1 MGTTN
6 RPWLAHYEPGVPASL
21 APYPDQPAFAFLE
34 KSAAAYPQRACTIFK
49 GQVITYQEMDRL
61 VEKVATAL
69 CELGLQKGDRV
80 ALILPNLPQFIACF
94 YGILKAGGVVI
105 PQNSLYTCDELA
117 YQWKDACPKYVIALS
132 NSYAKLKEAQSG
144 TSVEKIILTNP
155 AEALPP
161 HLAWLFRLFR
171 EKREGYRVELQTGD
185 VWLKD
190 LLANTSEIV
199 PKKVD
204 LRADDLALIQYT
216 GGTTGLP
223 KGAMVCHR
231 SLVVNT
237 LQLRNWLRIIRDG
250 EEVTLM
256 ALPLFHSYGLMV
268 GLSLSL
274 CAAATLVM
282 VPDPRD
288 IKNLLEN
295 AIRYQATALPGV
307 PTLFRAIS
315 NDPQVRSRRR
325 DLHHLRLLVSG
336 GSPLPKNIKEDFEQ
350 YSGGPLLEGYGL
362 TETLTV
368 THANP
373 FQGDHR
379 IGSIGLPLP
388 DVDCRMISL
397 EDGITELASG
407 EIGELAIQSPQVFQG
422 YWNRP
427 EETAEALRI
436 LPGEDEPWLFTGDVG
451 YMDADG
457 YFYLIDRKKEMIKAS
472 GFQVLPSEVEKVIL
486 EHPKIKQVCIA
497 GVPDPY
503 RGETVKVWIVLQPGE
518 NASPEDIRNFCE
530 TRMAA
535 YKIPVLYE
543 FRDQLPMNLLGKVLR
558 RQLIQEHL
566 DHKKDG

>member
-1 MGTTN
+1 MRTPN
-6 RPWLAHYEPGVPASL
+6 RPWLAHYDPGVLESL
-21 APYPDQPAFAFLE
+21 APYPDQPAYTFLE
-34 KSAAAYPQRACTIFK
+34 KSASTFPHRACTIFK
-49 GQVITYQEMDRL
+49 GQRISYQEMNRL
-61 VEKVATAL
+61 VDKVAAAL
-69 CELGLQKGDRV
+69 GGLGLQKGERV
-80 ALILPNLPQFIACF
+80 GLILPNLPQFVACF

-105 PQNSLYTCDELA
+105 PQNSLYTSEELA
-117 YQWKDACPKYVIALS
+117 YQWKDACPKIVIALS
-132 NSYAKLKEAQSG
+132 NSYGKLKQAQSG
-144 TSVEKIILTNP
+144 TTVDKIILTSP
-155 AEALPP
+155 VEALPP

-171 EKREGYRVELQTGD
+171 ERRDGYRVELEPED
-185 VWLKD
+185 IWLND
-190 LLANTSEIV
+190 LLSRTNDDQPEAVEVHAN
-199 PKKVD
+199 
-204 LRADDLALIQYT
+204 DLALIQYT

-237 LQLRNWLRIIRDG
+237 LQLRNWLRSIRDG

-268 GLSLSL
+268 GLSLSI
-274 CAAATLVM
+274 CAASTLVM
-282 VPDPRD
+282 IPDPRD
-288 IKNLLEN
+288 IQDLLQN
-295 AIRYQATALPGV
+295 ALRYQATALPGV
-307 PTLFRAIS
+307 PTLFRAIA
-315 NDPQVRSRRR
+315 NDPHVRSRRW

-336 GSPLPKNIKEDFEQ
+336 GSALPKSIKEDFEQ

-373 FQGDHR
+373 FQGEYR
-379 IGSIGLPLP
+379 VGSIGLPLP

-397 EDGITELASG
+397 EDEMSALPPG
-407 EIGELAIQSPQVFQG
+407 EIGELAICSPQVFQG
-422 YWNRP
+422 YWNR
-427 EETAEALRI
+427 EKETAEAFRI
-436 LPGEDEPWLFTGDVG
+436 LPGEDQPWLFTGDIG

-486 EHPKIKQVCIA
+486 EHPKVKQVCIA

-503 RGETVKVWIVLQPGE
+503 RGETVKAWIVLQPGE
-518 NASPEDIRNFCE
+518 KASPEEIRNFCE
-530 TRMAA
+530 TRLAA
-535 YKIPVLYE
+535 YKIPAWYE

-558 RQLIQEHL
+558 RQLIQEHN